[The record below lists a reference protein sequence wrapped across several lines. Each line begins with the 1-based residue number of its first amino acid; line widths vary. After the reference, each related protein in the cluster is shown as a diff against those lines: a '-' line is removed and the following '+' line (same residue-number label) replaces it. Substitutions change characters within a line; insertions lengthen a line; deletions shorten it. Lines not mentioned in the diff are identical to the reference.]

1 MKVDYHLHTWCSD
14 GALAPTEMLAL
25 IRREGVESFSITDHD
40 TCAAWGLLRGTPGLL
55 CGVEATGGHDDRE
68 IHIVGLGI
76 DPDFPQLADLL
87 QRIRAIRE
95 RRITAL
101 IARLPTEVSRGLT
114 LDDVRDHR
122 PHAGHALSRNHLA
135 RALVKR
141 GGVPTY
147 RDAFD
152 RHLGD
157 EYLRDP
163 NLPAFPPVAE
173 VTGAIR
179 AAGGVSLLAHPGM
192 YRHLAVIFSLV
203 ELGCDG
209 LEVAHPHLDPTLAAG
224 MRARAQERGWLMGV
238 GTDTHV
244 MGSRRPGQCV
254 LAEPLLRPLLQ
265 RLGVGY

>member
-1 MKVDYHLHTWCSD
+1 VKVDYHLHTWCSD
-14 GALAPTEMLAL
+14 GAMAPADMLAL
-25 IRREGVESFSITDHD
+25 IRREGVESFAITDHD
-40 TCAAWGLLRGTPGLL
+40 TCAGWALLRGTPGLL

-76 DPDFPQLADLL
+76 DPDHPQLSELL
-87 QRIRAIRE
+87 QRIRALRE
-95 RRITAL
+95 VRITAL
-101 IARLPTEVSRGLT
+101 IARLPLEVSRGLT

-157 EYLRDP
+157 EYIRDP
-163 NLPAFPPVAE
+163 NLPSFPPVAE
-173 VTGAIR
+173 VTAAIR

-192 YRHLAVIFSLV
+192 YRHLEVISSLV

-209 LEVAHPHLDPTLAAG
+209 MEVVHPHLDPTLAAA
-224 MRARAQERGWLMGV
+224 MQARAQERGWLMSV

-254 LAEPLLRPLLQ
+254 LEESKLRPLLE
-265 RLGVGY
+265 RLGVV